1 MGRKQTPDDLR
12 RRVVELMKAG
22 STAEETSIETGIGL
36 TTVKANWRKWAVE
49 FGIEVR
55 APRVRSQTVP
65 ENIRCKV
72 VEMRMSG
79 ISTVRTAAETGLS
92 DSVVH
97 THWRKWAEEIGVV
110 PPPLKSR
117 ERKEQRERG
126 TEAQEKAKRRAVL
139 LKNQGWRTKAVAE
152 ETGISAKKI
161 ERHWREW
168 GEELGIE
175 LVTPIEREPAPVD
188 GEVVTYYV
196 EPRKN
201 KCT

>member
-22 STAEETSIETGIGL
+22 NTAEETSIETGIGL
-36 TTVKANWRKWAVE
+36 TTVKANWRKWAEE
-49 FGIEVR
+49 FGIEVK
-55 APRVRSQTVP
+55 APRITVSTVP
-65 ENIRCKV
+65 EDVRRRA

-97 THWRKWAEEIGVV
+97 THWRKWAEEIGIT

-126 TEAQEKAKRRAVL
+126 IEAQEKAKKRAVL

-152 ETGISAKKI
+152 ETGISVRKI
-161 ERHWREW
+161 DQCWREW
-168 GEELGIE
+168 GAEMGIE
-175 LVTPIEREPAPVD
+175 LVKPIEREPAPVD
-188 GEVVTYYV
+188 GEVATYYV
-196 EPRKN
+196 EPRK
-201 KCT
+201 K